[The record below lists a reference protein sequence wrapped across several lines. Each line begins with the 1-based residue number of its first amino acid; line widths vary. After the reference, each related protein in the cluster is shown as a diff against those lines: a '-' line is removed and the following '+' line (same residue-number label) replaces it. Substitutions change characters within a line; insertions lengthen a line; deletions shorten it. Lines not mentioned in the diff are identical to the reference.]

1 MPRPVVFLLALTLT
15 CLLRLDLAMG
25 QATTTLQPGTPI
37 ERNLAMGQSQSFTI
51 NLDPDQFLQFVVEQ
65 HGIDVI
71 VRVFSPAGKSLG
83 EFDSPN
89 GKEGPEN
96 VSIVSDAAG
105 SYRIEVAPLG
115 QEVEPAPGRYEIKVV
130 ELRAATDQETQ
141 TFKNQEGLK
150 ARGLALLSQVAD
162 SLNQL
167 HVLPTRVKAQMQTA
181 ELLWPTNEKLATKLA
196 AEAVEDVTQFLNN
209 PDASELSGRD
219 YYQTYRVALEL
230 RQEVIQV
237 LGPHDPEMALQ
248 FLHATRRPSAPDLQG
263 SSEYEERALEL
274 TLANQVIAKDPKV
287 AVRIAQDSLKKGYS
301 QTVLEVIVRLRGSAP
316 EQSAQLAKDLA
327 SKLMNEKLL
336 EKPEAANLALTLLR
350 AAHAPVV
357 RFPPYTNPPPK
368 IIPLLSEQEYK
379 DLFEKTLGEAL
390 SYKAP
395 STEEYSPTQNTAQ
408 EILTTLSSSLNSEM
422 SKYAPAS
429 VAALQKKI
437 TEMTQPDD
445 DPDPDSKNWQKYQE
459 TISEGSLDAAVA
471 EIERAPK
478 EMKEGLS
485 QLVLQ
490 RAMTTGDIASA
501 KQIAK
506 NLPNPMQRRQVLA
519 QLEIQEILQN
529 AQKGKIEEALR
540 GVENL
545 KTSRERGAILSQ
557 FVNLIG
563 PGRKRAQAIELLEQ
577 ARSLVSGAVRVE
589 SPEQMNALLEI
600 ARAFSIYD
608 SKRAFEI
615 VEPLLDQ
622 FNEMSAAAL
631 VLDGFGQKYY
641 QDGEL
646 QLRDGGGLGTVGSQ
660 LVDVLGSL
668 ARANFD
674 RAKGGA
680 DRIERQEV
688 RLIAYL
694 SIAQQVLAPTQTRLV
709 VTDVRRPLIVD

>member
-1 MPRPVVFLLALTLT
+1 MPRPFTILLTLT
-15 CLLRLDLAMG
+15 FTCLLLVEPAIG
-25 QATTTLQPGTPI
+25 QSNAALQLGTPI
-37 ERNLAMGQSQSFTI
+37 ERSLALGQSHSFTI
-51 NLDPDQFLQFVVEQ
+51 NLEPDQFLQFVVEQ

-71 VRVFSPAGKSLG
+71 VRVFSPAGKSMG

-89 GKEGPEN
+89 GKDGPEN
-96 VSIVSDAAG
+96 VSVVADAAG
-105 SYRIEVAPLG
+105 SYRIEVALLG
-115 QEVEPAPGRYEIKVV
+115 QELEPAPGRYEIKVV
-130 ELRAATDQETQ
+130 ELRAATEQEIQ
-141 TFKNQEGLK
+141 TFKNQEALK
-150 ARGLALLSQVAD
+150 VHGLALLSVVAD
-162 SLNQL
+162 SLTQL
-167 HVLPTRVKAQMQTA
+167 RVLQTRVKAQMQTA

-196 AEAVEDVTQFLNN
+196 AEAIEDVTQFLNT
-209 PDASELSGRD
+209 AYTSEVGGPD
-219 YYQTYRVALEL
+219 YYQGYRAAMEL

-237 LGPHDPEMALQ
+237 LGPHDPEMALG
-248 FLHATRRPSAPDLQG
+248 FLHATRRPAIPELQG

-301 QTVLEVIVRLRGSAP
+301 QTVLEVIFRLRGSAP
-316 EQSAQLAKDLA
+316 EPAAQLARDLA
-327 SKLMNEKLL
+327 SKLMSEKLL
-336 EKPEAANLALTLLR
+336 ETPEAASLALNLLR
-350 AAHAPVV
+350 TAHAPVV

-368 IIPLLSEQEYK
+368 MIPLLSEQEYK

-395 STEEYSPTQNTAQ
+395 STTEEYSPAQNTAQ
-408 EILTTLSSSLNSEM
+408 EILTTLSSSMSSEM

-437 TEMTQPDD
+437 TEMTEPGD
-445 DPDPDSKNWQKYQE
+445 DPDSKNWQKYQE
-459 TISEGSLDAAVA
+459 TISEAPLEAAVA
-471 EIERAPK
+471 EIEHAPK

-485 QLVLQ
+485 QMVLQ
-490 RAMTTGDIASA
+490 RAMTAGDLASA

-506 NLPNPMQRRQVLA
+506 NLPNPMQRRQFLA

-557 FVNLIG
+557 FVKLIG
-563 PGRKRAQAIELLEQ
+563 PGRNRAQALELLEQ
-577 ARSLVSGAVRVE
+577 ARRLVSGAVRVE

-631 VLDGFGQKYY
+631 VLDGFGQQYY

-646 QLRDGGGLGTVGSQ
+646 QLHDSGGLGAVGNQ
-660 LVDVLGSL
+660 LIDVLGSL

-674 RAKGGA
+674 RAKAGA

-688 RLIAYL
+688 RIVAYL
-694 SIAQQVLAPTQTRLV
+694 SIAQEVLAPGQRRGV
-709 VTDVRRPLIVD
+709 VTDVRRPPMMID